1 MFLYNIEDTQEAS
14 SLRISITF
22 DFFSKSNNFLMFTE
36 PFLLLYILT
45 GIWTGRVLRVT
56 KAMLDSA

>member
-45 GIWTGRVLRVT
+45 GI
-56 KAMLDSA
+56 